1 MNYLQPSELLSVLK
15 IARAESLRDWLLICF
30 QFNHALRPAEVCAI
44 KLEDIRDGQ
53 LTVQRRKGSRL
64 TTQPVRKHRGEPL
77 LDEARG
83 LSDWLKVRPL
93 DSGSALFTSA
103 KGGNL
108 TPKSY
113 HRLFQKYAL
122 LAGLPKSKAH
132 PHIVRHSSIT
142 ALIRQGVDISWA
154 QVHAG
159 HASIGSTVIYI
170 HLADSEVSE
179 KADNAFI
186 DAFKERATP

>member
-1 MNYLQPSELLSVLK
+1 MNFLSPNELLSVLRT
-15 IARAESLRDWLLICF
+15 AREKSLRDWLMLCV

-53 LTVQRRKGSRL
+53 LTVQRLKGSRL
-64 TTQPVRKHRGEPL
+64 TTQPIRKHRGEPL

-83 LSDWLKVRPL
+83 LSDWLRLRPR

-103 KGGNL
+103 KGGSL

-113 HRLFQKYAL
+113 HRLFQQYAL
-122 LAGLPKSKAH
+122 LAGLPESKAH
-132 PHIVRHSSIT
+132 PHIIRHTSIT
-142 ALIRQGVDISWA
+142 TLIRQGVDIAWA

-159 HASIGSTVIYI
+159 HSSISSTAIYT

-179 KADNAFI
+179 KASDAFI
-186 DAFKERATP
+186 DAFK